1 MTGLSG
7 HGKEEIVMCILKNAN
22 LMIVGMVVLF
32 VAGVLT
38 IPGYAKLDP
47 KNAVGIWLFDEGN
60 GDVAKDSSG
69 NGNDGTLKGPKWVD
83 GKFGK
88 ALEFNGASDYVNTGN
103 DPITDISGTKIL
115 SISAWVKR
123 ATKTSKVLVAIRR
136 SPGGYILGV
145 GVLGAA
151 TNQIKMTKFAIVDI
165 YLGDFPQDTNW
176 HHLVG
181 VWHEKGQIAYI
192 DGVVNA
198 NSADT
203 ANFSSASTG
212 SLLIGGDTGDQ
223 GYTAGA
229 IDDVGIFN
237 VALTEGDVKDIMKQG
252 LGRAIGITPVSPKG
266 RLTTVWGE
274 IKAK

>member
-1 MTGLSG
+1 MKVRYLLIGVVVLFAAGMLTTQSYA
-7 HGKEEIVMCILKNAN
+7 KIDPKT
-22 LMIVGMVVLF
+22 IVGM
-32 VAGVLT
+32 
-38 IPGYAKLDP
+38 
-47 KNAVGIWLFDEGN
+47 WLFDEGN
-60 GDVAKDSSG
+60 GKIAKDSSG
-69 NGNDGTLKGPKWVD
+69 NGNDGTLEGPNWVD

-88 ALEFNGASDYVNTGN
+88 ALDFNGASDYVDAGN
-103 DPITDISGTKIL
+103 DPITDTNAIKIL

-145 GVLGAA
+145 GVTGASA
-151 TNQIKMTKFAIVDI
+151 NQIKMTKFAIVDI
-165 YLGDFPQDTNW
+165 FLGDFPQDTDW

-181 VWHEKGQIAYI
+181 VWNEKGQIAYI

-203 ANFSSASTG
+203 ANFSSASAG
-212 SLLIGGDTGDQ
+212 KLLIGGDTNDQ
-223 GYTAGA
+223 GYTDGT

-237 VALTEGDVKDIMKQG
+237 VALTEGDVKDIMNQG
-252 LGRAIGITPVSPKG
+252 LGRATGLTPVSPKG
-266 RLTTVWGE
+266 RLVTVWGE

>member
-1 MTGLSG
+1 MR
-7 HGKEEIVMCILKNAN
+7 ILKNAN

-38 IPGYAKLDP
+38 IPSYAKLDP
-47 KNAVGIWLFDEGN
+47 KNAVGIWLFDEGK
-60 GDVAKDSSG
+60 GDIAKDSSG
-69 NGNDGTLKGPKWVD
+69 NKNDGTLEGPKWVD

-88 ALEFNGASDYVNTGN
+88 ALNFNGVSDYVNAGN
-103 DPITDISGTKIL
+103 NPITDPGGTKIL

-123 ATKTSKVLVAIRR
+123 ATDTSKVLVAIRR
-136 SPGGYILGV
+136 TPGGYILGV

-151 TNQIKMTKFAIVDI
+151 TNQIKVTKFAIVDI
-165 YLGDFPQDTNW
+165 YLGDFPQDTDW

-181 VWHEKGQIAYI
+181 VWNEKGQIAYI

-212 SLLIGGDTGDQ
+212 NLLLGGDTGDQ
-223 GYTAGA
+223 GYTDGT
-229 IDDVGIFN
+229 IDDVGLFN

-252 LGRAIGITPVSPKG
+252 LGRATGLTPVSPKG